1 MSTVKPHTSLP
12 WDIGMKPGPMIYG
25 PLGEQVADCRGVM
38 ELRES
43 CLDATYIAHACNNHE
58 SLVNALKLLRDE
70 FVKLANQHDYCGHD
84 WPCLYN
90 VDYAIEQAEGRDK

>member
-12 WDIGMKPGPMIYG
+12 WHIGMKPGPMIYG

-43 CLDATYIAHACNNHE
+43 CLDATYIAHACNMYPE
-58 SLVNALKLLRDE
+58 MLDMLKTALAYIETPGDLNDGEVR
-70 FVKLANQHDYCGHD
+70 
-84 WPCLYN
+84 CLIDDLTYTL
-90 VDYAIEQAEGRDK
+90 EQAEGRNE